1 MKTNRTITREKAMT
15 ILYQIFLY
23 KKNKINYDI
32 NNVIEEV
39 LENIVIEDSVLA
51 NIAGISAME
60 SYGIVG
66 MASKNAADGIFELL
80 RFENLSKGI
89 VVNTEENE
97 ISIELHVV
105 LEYGVKISTVGENII
120 ERVKFNIEN
129 LTGLEVDNIEVLVE
143 GIRLK

>member
-1 MKTNRTITREKAMT
+1 MPAIVNRELGNI
-15 ILYQIFLY
+15 II
-23 KKNKINYDI
+23 DD
-32 NNVIEEV
+32 NVI
-39 LENIVIEDSVLA
+39 A

-89 VVNTEENE
+89 KVNTENNQ
-97 ISIELHVV
+97 INIELHVI
-105 LEYGVKISTVGENII
+105 LEYGVKISTVCENII
-120 ERVKFNIEN
+120 ERVRYNVEE
-129 LTGLEVDNIEVLVE
+129 LTGLTIDNIEISVE

>member
-1 MKTNRTITREKAMT
+1 MPAI
-15 ILYQIFLY
+15 
-23 KKNKINYDI
+23 INSELDSI
-32 NNVIEEV
+32 GIDNSVI
-39 LENIVIEDSVLA
+39 A

-80 RFENLSKGI
+80 KFENLSKGI
-89 VVNTEENE
+89 KVNTENNQ
-97 ISIELHVV
+97 INIELHVV
-105 LEYGVKISTVGENII
+105 LEYGVKISVVGQNII

-129 LTGLEVDNIEVLVE
+129 LTGLTIDNIEVLVE